1 MEKNIVAS
9 PDRPSPVALPTMILQ
24 DLLLIRARRLNG
36 LSVENWKKS
45 LPNIAEKII
54 SAVLSNDVRIIF
66 F

>member
-36 LSVENWKKS
+36 LSVESCKKS
-45 LPNIAEKII
+45 CTHYSTSKDNWRC
-54 SAVLSNDVRIIF
+54 AV
-66 F
+66 